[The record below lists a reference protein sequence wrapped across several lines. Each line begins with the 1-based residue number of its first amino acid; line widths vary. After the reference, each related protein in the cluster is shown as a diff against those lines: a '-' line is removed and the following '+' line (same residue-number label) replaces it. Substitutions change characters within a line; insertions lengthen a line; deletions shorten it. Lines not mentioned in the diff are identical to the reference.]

1 MSSDKDAGL
10 LVRTEGAV
18 RVLVN
23 SNPQARNALTPALY
37 DALPAALEEAAAD
50 PAIGAIV
57 LTGAGDFFC
66 AGGDLRQLATRR
78 ALTLQQRRDK
88 VERLHALV
96 RAIRACPKPV
106 IAAVEGGAAGA
117 GMSLALAC
125 DMLVAAD
132 NAFFTMAYVKVGLS
146 PDGGATSFLSEFLSR
161 QQMTELCLLGERIPA
176 ARLHALGAVNRLTEA
191 GAALAQALQLA
202 GRIAGGPA
210 NAAARIKRLCDHAG
224 QASLD
229 QQLDLE
235 AQLMAESQGD
245 DEAQEGIKAF
255 FEKRAPDFAAL
266 RKPQSTP
273 AQSTSE

>member
-1 MSSDKDAGL
+1 MSGL
-10 LVRTEGAV
+10 LIRTEGAV
-18 RVLVN
+18 RILVN
-23 SNPQARNALTPALY
+23 SNPAARNAITPALY

-57 LTGAGDFFC
+57 LTGDGDFFC

-78 ALTLQQRRDK
+78 ELGVPQRLEK
-88 VERLHALV
+88 IGRLHQQIRAL
-96 RAIRACPKPV
+96 RACPKPV

-146 PDGGATSFLSEFLSR
+146 PDGGATAFLAEFLPR
-161 QQMTELCLLGERIPA
+161 QQMMELCLLGERIPA
-176 ARLHALGAVNRLTEA
+176 GRLHALGAVNRLVA
-191 GAALAQALQLA
+191 PGAALAEAVQLA
-202 GRIAGGPA
+202 ERISGGPA
-210 NAAARIKRLCDHAG
+210 NAAARIKRLCDNAG
-224 QASLD
+224 HASLD

-255 FEKRAPDFAAL
+255 FEKRRPDFASL
-266 RKPQSTP
+266 RGRTGD
-273 AQSTSE
+273 

>member
-1 MSSDKDAGL
+1 MSGL

-23 SNPQARNALTPALY
+23 SNPAARNAITPALY

-50 PAIGAIV
+50 PSIGAIV
-57 LTGAGDFFC
+57 LTGDGDFFC

-78 ALTLQQRRDK
+78 ELT
-88 VERLHALV
+88 VPERLEKIGRLHEQIRAL
-96 RAIRACPKPV
+96 RACPKPV

-125 DMLVAAD
+125 DLLVAAE
-132 NAFFTMAYVKVGLS
+132 NAFFTMAYIKVGLS
-146 PDGGATSFLSEFLSR
+146 PDGGATAFLSEFLPR
-161 QQMTELCLLGERIPA
+161 QQMMELCLLGERIPA
-176 ARLHALGAVNRLTEA
+176 ARLHALGAVNRLVAPGTVLDEA
-191 GAALAQALQLA
+191 LKLAE
-202 GRIAGGPA
+202 RIAGGPA
-210 NAAARIKRLCDHAG
+210 NAGARIKRLCDHAG
-224 QASLD
+224 HASLG

-255 FEKRAPDFAAL
+255 FEKRAPDFASL
-266 RKPQSTP
+266 RGRKQ
-273 AQSTSE
+273 

>member
-1 MSSDKDAGL
+1 MSL

-23 SNPQARNALTPALY
+23 SNPAARNAITPALY

-50 PAIGAIV
+50 PAVGAIV
-57 LTGAGDFFC
+57 FTGDGDFFC

-78 ALTLQQRRDK
+78 DLSVPERLEK
-88 VERLHALV
+88 IGRLHAQI
-96 RAIRACPKPV
+96 RAIQACPKPV

-125 DMLVAAD
+125 DMVVAAE

-146 PDGGATSFLSEFLSR
+146 PDGGATAFLSEFLSR
-161 QQMTELCLLGERIPA
+161 QQMMELCLLGERIPA
-176 ARLHALGAVNRLTEA
+176 ERLHALGAVNRLVGKGT
-191 GAALAQALQLA
+191 ALAEALKLA
-202 GRIAGGPA
+202 ERIAGGPA
-210 NAAARIKRLCDHAG
+210 NAAARIKRLCTHAG
-224 QASLD
+224 HASLD

-245 DEAQEGIKAF
+245 DEAQEGINAF
-255 FEKRAPDFAAL
+255 FEKRAPDFASL
-266 RKPQSTP
+266 RGKK
-273 AQSTSE
+273 

>member
-1 MSSDKDAGL
+1 MSGL

-23 SNPQARNALTPALY
+23 SNPAARNAITPALY

-50 PAIGAIV
+50 PSIGAIV
-57 LTGAGDFFC
+57 LTGDGDFFC

-78 ALTLQQRRDK
+78 ELT
-88 VERLHALV
+88 VPERLEKIGRLHEQIRAL
-96 RAIRACPKPV
+96 RACPKPV

-125 DMLVAAD
+125 DLLVAAE
-132 NAFFTMAYVKVGLS
+132 NAFFTMAYIKVGLS
-146 PDGGATSFLSEFLSR
+146 PDGGATAFLSEFLPR
-161 QQMTELCLLGERIPA
+161 QQMMELCLLGERIPA
-176 ARLHALGAVNRLTEA
+176 ARLHALGAVNRLVAPGTVLDEA
-191 GAALAQALQLA
+191 LKLAE
-202 GRIAGGPA
+202 RIAGGPA
-210 NAAARIKRLCDHAG
+210 NAGARIKRLCDHAG
-224 QASLD
+224 HASLD

-255 FEKRAPDFAAL
+255 FEKRAPDFASL
-266 RKPQSTP
+266 RGRKQ
-273 AQSTSE
+273 